1 VRGLTPLAEFVQLDS
16 WEANVPRRNRRA
28 PSSPSK
34 PIRVLTEAHRRELQ
48 HFAREHLAAHADM
61 VATAEPD
68 ELATTF
74 SEHPRTGTRF
84 MSAGDCPDRLALLLA
99 DAAYSSDATVKLG

>member
-1 VRGLTPLAEFVQLDS
+1 M
-16 WEANVPRRNRRA
+16 PRRNRRA
-28 PSSPSK
+28 PSSPPK
-34 PIRVLTEAHRRELQ
+34 PLPETHGRELQ

-99 DAAYSSDATVKLG
+99 DAAYSSDATGKVG

>member
-1 VRGLTPLAEFVQLDS
+1 
-16 WEANVPRRNRRA
+16 
-28 PSSPSK
+28 
-34 PIRVLTEAHRRELQ
+34 
-48 HFAREHLAAHADM
+48 M

-99 DAAYSSDATVKLG
+99 DAAYSSDPTVKLR

>member
-1 VRGLTPLAEFVQLDS
+1 M
-16 WEANVPRRNRRA
+16 PRRNRRA
-28 PSSPSK
+28 PSSPPK

-48 HFAREHLAAHADM
+48 HFAREHLTAHADM

-68 ELATTF
+68 ELATTL

-84 MSAGDCPDRLALLLA
+84 MSAGDCLDRLALRLV
-99 DAAYSSDATVKLG
+99 DAADPSDANVTLG

>member
-1 VRGLTPLAEFVQLDS
+1 
-16 WEANVPRRNRRA
+16 
-28 PSSPSK
+28 
-34 PIRVLTEAHRRELQ
+34 
-48 HFAREHLAAHADM
+48 M

-84 MSAGDCPDRLALLLA
+84 MSAGDCPDRLALRLA
-99 DAAYSSDATVKLG
+99 DAAYSSDAIGNLG